1 MRGLR
6 CGLALIAVSAA
17 LFGACATE
25 QRRPEVPRPPEAAP
39 GPPRTPTK
47 TLPVPTLTPT
57 RGLEESAIGEAPA
70 FASVPE
76 PARSPV
82 PLVAGA
88 GGGTETAVAESEPES
103 LVKQI
108 SAGTAPNVAA
118 ALRLIEDGR
127 QQIREGAYD
136 AALDRLE
143 RAVAIDPT
151 SAYGYY
157 FLAQVHFL
165 KKNYDQAVAFATRAA
180 SLGRRA
186 DPAFQGRIY
195 NLQGAVFEQVGRY
208 PDARKAYGKA
218 LGADP
223 QNVAARGALA
233 RLGGGQ

>member
-88 GGGTETAVAESEPES
+88 GGGTETAVAGRAGSEEAAP
-103 LVKQI
+103 
-108 SAGTAPNVAA
+108 SAAKVAA
-118 ALRLIEDGR
+118 P
-127 QQIREGAYD
+127 
-136 AALDRLE
+136 
-143 RAVAIDPT
+143 RAET
-151 SAYGYY
+151 S
-157 FLAQVHFL
+157 
-165 KKNYDQAVAFATRAA
+165 
-180 SLGRRA
+180 RRSA
-186 DPAFQGRIY
+186 D
-195 NLQGAVFEQVGRY
+195 
-208 PDARKAYGKA
+208 K
-218 LGADP
+218 
-223 QNVAARGALA
+223 
-233 RLGGGQ
+233 